1 MAHFLFQWTYKDSAI
16 QAMLDKPQDRPG
28 ELRKAVEAFG
38 GKVHQFFFVFGTYD
52 GVAVLEFPDIESC
65 AACNLTLAGAGAN
78 RTQSTT
84 LLLSP
89 AESLARCRRRAKRE
103 PAISPPS
110 ATRFRPLGSGAIESP
125 NANRLSA
132 PRRLRTG
139 PSRWVSCRS
148 NCSMA
153 PWVRA

>member
-89 AESLARCRRRAKRE
+89 AE
-103 PAISPPS
+103 
-110 ATRFRPLGSGAIESP
+110 GYGAMQKASQ
-125 NANRLSA
+125 A
-132 PRRLRTG
+132 RTG
-139 PSRWVSCRS
+139 YQPPVGYTFPSVG
-148 NCSMA
+148 
-153 PWVRA
+153 

>member
-38 GKVHQFFFVFGTYD
+38 GEVHQFFFVFGTYD

-78 RTQSTT
+78 RTQLTT

-89 AESLARCRRRAKRE
+89 AEVSRDAE
-103 PAISPPS
+103 
-110 ATRFRPLGSGAIESP
+110 GEP

-132 PRRLRTG
+132 SRRLLVSVRWVVERSRAQTRTG
-139 PSRWVSCRS
+139 YQPPSATDRAGPLGVVSE
-148 NCSMA
+148 
-153 PWVRA
+153 